1 VKLDYRSDNLSTT
14 YEANERKT
22 VFLSGVALSII
33 LCGYTA
39 AFFGSFAA
47 ADPDYRLI
55 AILEANPS
63 RYLIYIQN
71 ALFFLVLPMAVV
83 LVLTL
88 IVYLGRRES
97 LTCILNLWPILLVLG
112 FISSLGGLLW
122 IAWVNSNYFDA
133 ISWLK
138 SYGNYTVEIDNLILA
153 VYRTATVGYILLVI
167 TGILHMLAPAIK
179 RLSKM

>member
-1 VKLDYRSDNLSTT
+1 MSDNLSTT

-22 VFLSGVALSII
+22 VFLSRVALSVI
-33 LCGYTA
+33 LCGYIV

-47 ADPDYRLI
+47 AEPHYRLT

-63 RYLIYIQN
+63 RYLIYIRN
-71 ALFFLVLPMAVV
+71 TLLFLVLPMAVV

-88 IVYLGRRES
+88 IVYVGRRES

-112 FISSLGGLLW
+112 SISSWYGLLG
-122 IAWVNSNYFDA
+122 IRWVNSNYSDA

-138 SYGNYTVEIDNLILA
+138 SCGNYTVEIDNLILA
-153 VYRTATVGYILLVI
+153 VYRTVTVGNILLVI
-167 TGILHMLAPAIK
+167 TGILHLLAPAFK
-179 RLSKM
+179 RLSKT